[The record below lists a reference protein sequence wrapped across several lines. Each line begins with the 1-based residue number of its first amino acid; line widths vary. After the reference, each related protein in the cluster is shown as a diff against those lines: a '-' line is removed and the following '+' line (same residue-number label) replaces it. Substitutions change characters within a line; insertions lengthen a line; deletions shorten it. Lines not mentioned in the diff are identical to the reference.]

1 MSDAERLDPADQAL
15 LAAIGS
21 AGGLSLPEAA
31 EAAGVPE
38 AVLEALAREGVLVP
52 GPSGYDGADVEA
64 ARAGAVLLEAGLPL
78 GDLLDLARRFDE
90 AMRPV
95 AESAV
100 DAFLTFV
107 RDPAHGAGS
116 DNEAALR
123 MLDAFNRMLPAT
135 STIVG
140 HRVRRLLVAAGIDRA
155 RSSEHEE

>member
-1 MSDAERLDPADQAL
+1 MSDDSALDPVDEAVL
-15 LAAIGS
+15 SAIGGG
-21 AGGLSLPEAA
+21 AGLPLREAA
-31 EAAGVPE
+31 EQAGVPE

-52 GPSGYDGADVEA
+52 GPGGYDEADIEA
-64 ARAGAVLLEAGLPL
+64 ARAGAALLDAGLPL

-107 RDPAHGAGS
+107 RDPARGTTTS
-116 DNEAALR
+116 DEEAAVR

-140 HRVRRLLVAAGIDRA
+140 HRVRGLLIAAGIQRA
-155 RSSEHEE
+155 TGP